1 MNNSNMD
8 GLDLTR
14 NNLLSELHNRKEE
27 VLQRIKEIDTEINT
41 IIQSTVQEVQAIDL
55 LDDSAN

>member
-1 MNNSNMD
+1 MDNSNMD

-14 NNLLSELHNRKEE
+14 NNLLSELHDRKEQ

>member
-1 MNNSNMD
+1 MD